1 VIFTAFA
8 IEPERVL
15 EGAVGEHEPVAG
27 VVGRDQLAFPV
38 ERAQQRFACDVV
50 CPQILNRFHE
60 YRCRRVPQSWRAS
73 KRAASVSRAVFASRK
88 KSATDEAVA
97 RSVPM
102 IPIA

>member
-1 VIFTAFA
+1 MIFTAFA

-50 CPQILNRFHE
+50 CPQILNRFHGLSVQMSL
-60 YRCRRVPQSWRAS
+60 RTGRLFRRGR
-73 KRAASVSRAVFASRK
+73 KSRRFAVSRK
-88 KSATDEAVA
+88 KSATVGAVA

-102 IPIA
+102 IPTA